1 MKIRCS
7 PFMYFK
13 YFYPYSAL
21 LTVPLVKQAVGMVT
35 HTLEIWADAP
45 AIIATAATFLLPLV
59 KTLLFSLKLDA
70 GKATVT
76 EGVFI
81 RRRRE
86 FSLENSV
93 ITVRHGAFYRA
104 AGLAAVKI
112 YPPDGS
118 GAAVSVTLSRGNIKK
133 LLAFYPESAH
143 IYTKKFRVADAVIYA
158 LGSSSFVSGMLVAV
172 PIAGKLTATVNRILK
187 SEIAKG
193 FLPDRGDVTSA
204 AISLLIRLP
213 LLMLC
218 VAYTVSFLRAA
229 ADVWNFS
236 VDRQRRTVTVSSGL
250 LHRKKTYLPADG
262 IRSFYCRQGFL
273 LSLLHKKSASVIT
286 DGYAETRKDSACI
299 LPLIPQDTGFSSFGL
314 TLHRK
319 ATAAARPMKKYL
331 WMLAAVCTAILL
343 PAEKYIRPLTA
354 AGYYL
359 ILAFAAVYAAFAA
372 AGEFR
377 NYFRLCVRFSDVIS
391 VRGGYGF
398 SVKELHVPEE
408 SVPAFLISE
417 TPFDRRFGVCSLR
430 VYAAGK
436 NKISVTVKNLD
447 SGRINRLFRLK
458 SVQ

>member
-1 MKIRCS
+1 
-7 PFMYFK
+7 MYFK

-21 LTVPLVKQAVGMVT
+21 LTVPLVKQAVNLVT

-45 AIIATAATFLLPLV
+45 AIIATAATFLLPLA

-93 ITVRHGAFYRA
+93 ITVRRGAFYRA

-112 YPPDGS
+112 YPPDGR
-118 GAAVSVTLSRGNIKK
+118 GAAVNVTVSSGNMKK
-133 LLAFYPESAH
+133 LLALYPESEH
-143 IYTKKFRVADAVIYA
+143 IYTKNFRAADVILYA
-158 LGSSSFVSGMLVAV
+158 LGSSSFISGMLVTV
-172 PIAGKLTATVNRILK
+172 PIVGKLTATVNRILK
-187 SEIAKG
+187 SGLAG
-193 FLPDRGDVTSA
+193 GLLPDLGDVTAA

-213 LLMLC
+213 LLILC
-218 VAYTVSFLRAA
+218 VAYTASFLRAV
-229 ADVWNFS
+229 ADVWGFS

-250 LHRKKTYLPADG
+250 VRRKKMCLPTDG
-262 IRSFYCRQGFL
+262 ICSFYCRQGFW

-286 DGYAETRKDSACI
+286 DGYAGTRKDSACI
-299 LPLIPQDTGFSSFGL
+299 LPLVPQDTGFSSSGR
-314 TLHRK
+314 TLRCK

-331 WMLAAVCTAILL
+331 WMLAAVCTAMLL
-343 PAEKYIRPLTA
+343 PTEKYIRPLTA

-372 AGEFR
+372 VAEFR
-377 NYFRLCVRFSDVIS
+377 NFFGLRICFSDVIS

-398 SVKELHVPEE
+398 SVKELHVPAEN
-408 SVPAFLISE
+408 VPAFLISE
-417 TPFDRRFGVCSLR
+417 TPFDRRYGVCSLR
-430 VYAAGK
+430 VYADGK
-436 NKISVTVKNLD
+436 NKISVTIKNLD
-447 SGRINRLFRLK
+447 SKRIEFILK
-458 SVQ
+458 